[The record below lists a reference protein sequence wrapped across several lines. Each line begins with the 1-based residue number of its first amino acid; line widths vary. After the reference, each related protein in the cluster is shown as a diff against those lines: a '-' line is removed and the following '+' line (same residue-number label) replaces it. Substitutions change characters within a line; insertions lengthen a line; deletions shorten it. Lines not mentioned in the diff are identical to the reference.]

1 MCKDISNYSDTYVGG
16 AEVSLNDAL
25 VSIPT
30 NACLSCVRARCK
42 GCRFAEDREEQNED
56 FS

>member
-1 MCKDISNYSDTYVGG
+1 MCKDVSNYSDSYVGG
-16 AEVSLNDAL
+16 AEVSLNDVL

-30 NACLSCVRARCK
+30 NVCLSCVRAKCK
-42 GCRFAEDREEQNED
+42 GCRFAEDREEQDAD